1 MRMKKYLACNKYG
14 TMEKIAFDT
23 ILQSGED
30 RKTKAKLIAEKIKT
44 AKGYSWI
51 GLYDVTEKDIHLISY
66 AGRTEPTFTSFP
78 ADKGLN
84 GRASQEKRTVI
95 VNDIDKDEDYLL
107 TFSDTQSEIVV
118 PVFAPGSKTVKGT
131 IDVESEQENAFD
143 KEDAAFLEECA
154 VSIQSLW
161 NKQ

>member
-1 MRMKKYLACNKYG
+1 MQKV
-14 TMEKIAFDT
+14 FDI
-23 ILQSGED
+23 ILRSNQE
-30 RKTKAKLIAEKIKT
+30 REQKAKLIAEKIRD
-44 AKGYSWI
+44 AKGYSWV

-66 AGRTEPTFTSFP
+66 AGRSEPTFTSFP

-84 GRASQEKRTVI
+84 GRANLEKRTVI
-95 VNDIDKDEDYLL
+95 VNDIDRDEDYLL

-118 PVFAPGSKTVKGT
+118 PVFDTNGKTVRGT

-154 VSIQSLW
+154 ISIQLLW
-161 NKQ
+161 NK

>member
-1 MRMKKYLACNKYG
+1 
-14 TMEKIAFDT
+14 MEKRFNI
-23 ILQSGED
+23 ILQSNQGREQ
-30 RKTKAKLIAEKIKT
+30 KAKLIAEAIKNER
-44 AKGYSWI
+44 GYSWI

-78 ADKGLN
+78 NDKGLN
-84 GRASQEKRTVI
+84 GRANLEKKTVI

-118 PVFAPGSKTVKGT
+118 PIFGEDGKTVTGT
-131 IDVESEQENAFD
+131 IDVESEQENAFG

-154 VSIQSLW
+154 ASIKSLW
-161 NKQ
+161 SPLHPEGGT

>member
-1 MRMKKYLACNKYG
+1 
-14 TMEKIAFDT
+14 MEKISFDI
-23 ILQSGED
+23 ILASNQD
-30 RKTKAKLIAEKIKT
+30 RNQKAKLIAEKIRNE
-44 AKGYSWI
+44 KGYSWI

-78 ADKGLN
+78 NDKGLN
-84 GRASQEKRTVI
+84 GRATLERKTVI
-95 VNDIDKDEDYLL
+95 VNDIDKDKDYLL

-118 PVFAPGSKTVKGT
+118 PVFAADGKTVKGT

-143 KEDAAFLEECA
+143 QDDAAFLEECA

-161 NKQ
+161 NN

>member
-1 MRMKKYLACNKYG
+1 
-14 TMEKIAFDT
+14 MEKLFDI
-23 ILQSGED
+23 ILQSNQE
-30 RKTKAKLIAEKIKT
+30 REQKAKLIAEKIRI

-66 AGRTEPTFTSFP
+66 AGRSEPTFTSFP
-78 ADKGLN
+78 NDKGLN
-84 GRASQEKRTVI
+84 GRANLEKRTVI

-118 PVFAPGSKTVKGT
+118 PVFDADGKTVKGT

-143 KEDAAFLEECA
+143 KEDADFLEECA
-154 VSIQSLW
+154 IAIQSLW
-161 NKQ
+161 NN